1 MSIVSIISFDIIRI
15 IGIIAIIYQSS
26 HQHSKMAYG
35 ARDWCYNPKCTR
47 RHDMQLL
54 QQNIA
59 NPSPWWFMHLHF
71 CKRPPETG
79 AEHHTRPPP
88 PQVHDGDATDQQI
101 RPKVY
106 LTDAQPDD
114 LSDSSTGH
122 VYPDGSRLQTW

>member
-59 NPSPWWFMHLHF
+59 NPWWFMHLHF

-79 AEHHTRPPP
+79 AEHHTRPPIIRITVIIDIITILRIVVP
-88 PQVHDGDATDQQI
+88 TSTRVHSRRTWI
-101 RPKVY
+101 RC
-106 LTDAQPDD
+106 
-114 LSDSSTGH
+114 
-122 VYPDGSRLQTW
+122 RLQQMLTTGVKP